1 VPYWMMRLFLADRM
15 AGTLFAGGARPLR
28 VTRETYLRQVL
39 SSEIRFTHRK
49 RMYVYTPFQNA
60 TRHILSGVI
69 ARERQVTIAKPPE
82 EKYQKESIPD
92 WDTSNVFI
100 DISGEDDGQ
109 KVAMQD
115 APLIGGPLVVF
126 RSLADHINATD
137 RNSDWLIAVNTI
149 TSDADFW
156 KIMAENRGYIS
167 EVDLVLAAPNIWNG
181 MSETEK
187 ALKELDMKNGVK
199 ETEIRLKNP
208 DKKLNPGLP
217 DDNGFIATA
226 INYIRRGGGRYK
238 AKRGRFTIF
247 NSEEHVIKST
257 PPVDKP
263 IQEAETAAVL
273 ALAQWLMSRQ

>member
-1 VPYWMMRLFLADRM
+1 
-15 AGTLFAGGARPLR
+15 
-28 VTRETYLRQVL
+28 
-39 SSEIRFTHRK
+39 
-49 RMYVYTPFQNA
+49 
-60 TRHILSGVI
+60 
-69 ARERQVTIAKPPE
+69 
-82 EKYQKESIPD
+82 
-92 WDTSNVFI
+92 
-100 DISGEDDGQ
+100 
-109 KVAMQD
+109 
-115 APLIGGPLVVF
+115 LIGGPLVVF